1 MPQAKKKQPKKSTKK
16 SDEVS
21 NKLEEAI
28 TFLLD
33 ELDDV
38 KSKLEKVMS
47 RMGL

>member
-1 MPQAKKKQPKKSTKK
+1 MS
-16 SDEVS
+16 E
-21 NKLEEAI
+21 KLEQAV

-33 ELDDV
+33 EMDDM

>member
-1 MPQAKKKQPKKSTKK
+1 MPQIKKQPKKVKK
-16 SDEVS
+16 SDGMSE
-21 NKLEEAI
+21 KLEQAV

-33 ELDDV
+33 EMDDM

>member
-1 MPQAKKKQPKKSTKK
+1 MPQAKKNQPKKPTKK